1 MKRSIQLFGLLLFL
15 ATLNVS
21 ARDYREI
28 LDSKDVKVY
37 YFHATARCVTCKAV
51 EEVTQKTLKDS
62 YGDKVPFVSID
73 REKEKDNPLIKKYKV
88 AGQTLL
94 VVEGDNVVNL
104 TNDAF
109 LNARTKPKKL
119 SSKLTSTID
128 KMLK

>member
-1 MKRSIQLFGLLLFL
+1 MKRSIQLFGLFLFL
-15 ATLNVS
+15 AALNVS
-21 ARDYREI
+21 ARDYSEI
-28 LDSKDVKVY
+28 RDSKDVKVY

-51 EEVTQKTLKDS
+51 EKVTQETLKDS
-62 YGDKVPFVSID
+62 YGDKVSFISID

-88 AGQTLL
+88 SGQTLL

-109 LNARTKPKKL
+109 LNARTKPDKL
-119 SSKLTSTID
+119 SSKIKSTVD